1 MRGSRSERG
10 TGKGDAVVPGGE
22 DGEMGRWWDGARG
35 NGDGVCWS
43 WGERGGGVP
52 IPGKKR
58 DGVPRSLF
66 RGKVGDAEPRSQ
78 GKRGMRCPGPGEKG

>member
-1 MRGSRSERG
+1 M
-10 TGKGDAVVPGGE
+10 VPG
-22 DGEMGRWWDGARG
+22 G

-78 GKRGMRCPGPGEKG
+78 GKRGMRCPGPGEKGDAVPRSLRERGMRCPSPWEKG